1 MFKKIKKIHF
11 VGIGGAGMSGI
22 AEVLLN
28 LGYRITG
35 SDLKETVVTQRLQ
48 KLGAKIS
55 YQHKP
60 ENIQRADVV
69 VISSAISKDNPEVIS
84 ALSRKIPVIPRAE
97 MLAELARLKY
107 TIAVAGTHGKTTTT
121 SLIGTIL
128 SEANFDPTLVIGG
141 RLCGLDTGAKL
152 GKGEFLVAEADE
164 SDGSFLKISPTITV
178 VTNIDNDHLDYYGTM
193 EKLEETFLQFI
204 NKVPFYGWSILCL
217 DNPGIKK
224 ILPSVERKFYTY
236 ALENT
241 ADFTAKDIV
250 YSDWGSK
257 FSVYFQGKK
266 RGNHLRGNH
275 LIGQVNLHLP
285 GKHNVSN
292 ALAATA
298 CAVNLEISFSVIK
311 KALAGFKGIERR
323 LQIKGV
329 TSSVTHRPASPSGG
343 RGGKNGITVID
354 DYGHHPEEI
363 KATLAAI
370 KQHWPKG
377 RLIVIFQPHRY
388 TRTKIL
394 ANEFGQV
401 FTQADIIKLMEIY
414 PAGEKPIPGVSAK
427 LIYDALK
434 KNGMNVSMFTSEEI
448 SKLVKELKPGDI
460 VLTLG
465 AGDVWKLG
473 EELLKQLG

>member
-1 MFKKIKKIHF
+1 MFKKIKKIYF
-11 VGIGGAGMSGI
+11 VGIGGSGMSGI

-28 LGYRITG
+28 LGYQISG
-35 SDLKETVVTQRLQ
+35 SDLKETEVTQRLA
-48 KLGAKIS
+48 KLGAKIL
-55 YQHKP
+55 YQHRA
-60 ENIQRADVV
+60 ENIKDAQVV
-69 VISSAISKDNPEVIS
+69 VVSSAIMKDNPEVLS
-84 ALSRKIPVIPRAE
+84 ALEHKIPVIPRAE

-107 TIAVAGTHGKTTTT
+107 TIAIAGTHGKTTTT

-141 RLCGLDTGAKL
+141 RLRGLDTGAKL

-178 VTNIDNDHLDYYGTM
+178 VTNIDNDHLDHYGTM

-204 NKVPFYGWSILCL
+204 SRVPFYGWSILCL
-217 DNPGIKK
+217 DNPGIRK
-224 ILPSVERKFYTY
+224 ILSSVERNFYTY
-236 ALENT
+236 ALENN

-250 YSDWGSK
+250 YNDWGSE
-257 FSVYFQGKK
+257 FTVYFWKKKIGK
-266 RGNHLRGNH
+266 
-275 LIGQVNLHLP
+275 INLHLP

-292 ALAATA
+292 ALAAIA

-323 LQIKGV
+323 LQVKGV
-329 TSSVTHRPASPSGG
+329 TSSVTHR
-343 RGGKNGITVID
+343 RGGKEAITVID

-363 KATLAAI
+363 KATLSAI
-370 KQHWPKG
+370 KQHWPKR

-394 ANEFGQV
+394 FPAFGKA
-401 FTQADIIKLMEIY
+401 FNDADLIKLMEIY
-414 PAGEKPIPGVSAK
+414 PAGEKPLPEVSAK

-434 KNGMNVSMFTSEEI
+434 ENRKNVTMFAKEMI
-448 SKLVKELKPGDI
+448 SQLVKELKAGDI

-473 EELLKQLG
+473 EELLKIL